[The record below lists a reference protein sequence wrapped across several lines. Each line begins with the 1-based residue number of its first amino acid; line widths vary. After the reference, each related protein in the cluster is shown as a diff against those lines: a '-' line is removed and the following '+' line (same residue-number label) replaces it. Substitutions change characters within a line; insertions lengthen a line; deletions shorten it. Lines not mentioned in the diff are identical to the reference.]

1 MKTTGKTNAARTL
14 DTLGIEYDLLSYS
27 VDPNDLSATA
37 VARKLALPAEQVFKT
52 LVARGDSPGRLRL
65 RPQASGSLQ
74 GVVLAVIPGSYQLDL
89 KALARLSG
97 HRKVETV
104 PLKQVQSLT
113 GYIRGGVTAIA
124 CKKPYPVFLDEW
136 AEVYDQIAVS
146 AGIRGQM
153 LWLSPADY
161 VRATA
166 AVVGQI
172 SQELAPTE
180 RSVV

>member
-37 VARKLALPAEQVFKT
+37 AARKLALPAEQVFKT
-52 LVARGDSPGRLRL
+52 LVARGDSLGSSPS
-65 RPQASGSLQ
+65 SGSLQ
-74 GVVLAVIPGSYQLDL
+74 GVVLAVIPGSYRLDL

-104 PLKQVQSLT
+104 PLKQVPSLT

-136 AEVYDQIAVS
+136 AEVYDHIAVS

-153 LWLSPADY
+153 LWLSTADY
-161 VRATA
+161 IRATVA
-166 AVVGQI
+166 AVGQI
-172 SQELAPTE
+172 SQELVE
-180 RSVV
+180 S